1 MTATAT
7 VAAAFKWRM
16 FKVAEALWADPN
28 PEVLT
33 TYGRPGINI
42 PDDLVMWLGVESEF
56 VPGPQAMNRQRT
68 ETLTLDSQWWFFRP
82 GELDAE
88 KDATDALYT
97 RLGEFENHLRLTNPR
112 LLLDGEGPNEGLD
125 FMHGVQLVSHQFDTT
140 EADNNLGAG
149 GRLAVATVRW
159 QADIRIRNI

>member
-7 VAAAFKWRM
+7 VAAEFKYRM
-16 FKVAEALWADPN
+16 FKTSEALFATPN
-28 PEVLT
+28 PEVLV
-33 TYGRPGINI
+33 TYGRVGRSI
-42 PDDLVMWLGVESEF
+42 PDDLVQWLGVESEF

-68 ETLTLDSQWWFFRP
+68 ETLTLESQWWFFRS

-88 KDATDALYT
+88 KDATDALYA

-112 LLLDGEGPNEGLD
+112 LLLTGEPPNAGLD

-140 EADNNLGAG
+140 EADNALGTG
-149 GRLAVATVRW
+149 GRLAVATARW
-159 QADIRIRNI
+159 QADIRIRNT